1 MKEGDKF
8 IHTDILG
15 KKHEV
20 TYTGTRR
27 EIKGYQFEFFYE
39 TGKEGCCFFTD
50 SEVAKMEKISA

>member
-1 MKEGDKF
+1 MQEGDKF

-15 KKHEV
+15 TKHEV

-27 EIKGYQFEFFYE
+27 EIKGCEFEFFYE

-50 SEVAKMEKISA
+50 SEVAKMEKISD

>member
-15 KKHEV
+15 KKYQV

-27 EIKGYQFEFFYE
+27 EIKGCEFEFFVDDK
-39 TGKEGCCFFTD
+39 GGGCFFTD
-50 SEVAKMEKISA
+50 SEVAKMEKKN